1 MREKLAYPATPGLS
15 ASIAHLVCCI
25 CVTISGP
32 ATASADS
39 GLESE
44 LFGAPKDDPQPS
56 ANAPADA
63 PADAPAAGERPGSG
77 AASLLKD
84 TTTAIGGRADWTL
97 GLSRQDEEPLSKAT
111 WTSSPKAYLFVDS
124 RPREDLRGYLRFS
137 IKPTS
142 SANATMIGSSAQGQ
156 SDTSPLSLLEL
167 WIKWQP
173 AGEGIFWTL
182 GRQPIKWGNAQF
194 WNPTD
199 FLAEETRNPLAFFD
213 DRSGIDAARLNIPLE
228 GANASFTFIVSS
240 PRSSPVTT
248 IQTPDGRQAAQNE
261 TTTLKDLQL
270 AARAEWSVASSEIA
284 ASIAW
289 RENGPT
295 RYGIGLSSGIGPLDL
310 ELEGACTAESNRTFF
325 KQLEKPDGSV
335 TAVPEDRD
343 QLCLP
348 QGVAGL
354 SWEFGYADND
364 SAALGAEYFWNGL
377 GHSEPILELA
387 SVVSGNATPLYVAEQ
402 YAAAYVLLPSPGS
415 WEDTTI
421 QATYIKN
428 LSDFSELYRLS
439 IVETIMEFSL
449 ISVGANYRNGLGEFR
464 VNTNDLK
471 ALFNGV
477 DGGLRT
483 AEIFEKSTPKFSLDA
498 TFSVSL

>member
-1 MREKLAYPATPGLS
+1 MKMNLANPATPGLLVSFARQFCCLFVTFFAPAS
-15 ASIAHLVCCI
+15 AWADAGLENELFGSPKESSQPPAN
-25 CVTISGP
+25 
-32 ATASADS
+32 ATASPAPQNS
-39 GLESE
+39 GT
-44 LFGAPKDDPQPS
+44 G
-56 ANAPADA
+56 
-63 PADAPAAGERPGSG
+63 
-77 AASLLKD
+77 SLLKD
-84 TTTAIGGRADWTL
+84 SSTAIGGRADWTL
-97 GLSRQDEEPLSKAT
+97 GLSRQDEEPLSKAP

-124 RPREDLRGYLRFS
+124 RPREDLRGYLRLS
-137 IKPTS
+137 IRPTR
-142 SANATMIGSSAQGQ
+142 SATAAMSGSSAQGQ
-156 SDTSPLSLLEL
+156 SDTIPLSLLEL

-173 AGEGIFWTL
+173 TGQGIFWTL
-182 GRQPIKWGNAQF
+182 GRQPVKWGNAQF

-228 GANASFTFIVSS
+228 GANANFTFIVSS

-248 IQTPDGRQAAQNE
+248 IQTQDSGQASQNQ
-261 TTTLKDLQL
+261 TTLSDLQL
-270 AARAEWSVASSEIA
+270 AARAEWSIASSEIA
-284 ASIAW
+284 ASFAW
-289 RENGPT
+289 REKGPT
-295 RYGIGLSSGIGPLDL
+295 RYGVGLSSGVGPLDL
-310 ELEGACTAESNRTFF
+310 ELEGACIANSNRTFF

-335 TAVPEDRD
+335 TAIPEDRD

-348 QGVAGL
+348 QAVGGL
-354 SWEFGYADND
+354 SWEFGYADGD
-364 SAALGAEYFWNGL
+364 SATLGAEYFGNGL
-377 GHSEPILELA
+377 GHNKPILELA
-387 SVVSGNATPLYVAEQ
+387 SVVSGNASPLYVAEQ

-439 IVETIMEFSL
+439 IVQTIMEFSR
-449 ISVGANYRNGLGEFR
+449 ISFGANYRNGLGEFR
-464 VNTNDLK
+464 VNTKDLK

-483 AEIFEKSTPKFSLDA
+483 AEVFEKTTPKFALDA

>member
-1 MREKLAYPATPGLS
+1 MRENLAYPATPVLL
-15 ASIAHLVCCI
+15 ASLAHLFCCI
-25 CVTISGP
+25 CVSFSVP
-32 ATASADS
+32 AIARADS

-44 LFGAPKDDPQPS
+44 LFGSPKDDLLPS
-56 ANAPADA
+56 ANAPADT
-63 PADAPAAGERPGSG
+63 PAAEARPGSG

-97 GLSRQDEEPLSKAT
+97 GLSRQDAEPLSKSA

-137 IKPTS
+137 IRPANSASAAS
-142 SANATMIGSSAQGQ
+142 SSGTGARSQGQ

-173 AGEGIFWTL
+173 AGQGIFWTL
-182 GRQPIKWGNAQF
+182 GRQPVKWGNAQF

-228 GANASFTFIVSS
+228 GANANFTFIVSS

-248 IQTPDGRQAAQNE
+248 VQTPDGGQASQNQ
-261 TTTLKDLQL
+261 TTLTDLQL
-270 AARAEWSVASSEIA
+270 AARAEWSISSSEIT
-284 ASIAW
+284 ASFAW

-310 ELEGACTAESNRTFF
+310 ELEGACTAKSNRTFF
-325 KQLEKPDGSV
+325 KQLERPDGSV

-354 SWEFGYADND
+354 SWEFGYTAGD
-364 SAALGAEYFWNGL
+364 SATLGAEYFWNGL

-439 IVETIMEFSL
+439 VVETIMEFSR
-449 ISVGANYRNGLGEFR
+449 ISFGANYRNGLGEFR
-464 VNTNDLK
+464 LNTKDLE